1 MQWQLLNHYGINGIF
16 FYSGILLNCVLRSKL
31 LNNMLVTCS
40 SVNLNFFQSHLAH
53 FDNSVVLPLLVFKTV
68 GFMLSVFF
76 LHFKQQDVLY
86 LRF

>member
-1 MQWQLLNHYGINGIF
+1 
-16 FYSGILLNCVLRSKL
+16 
-31 LNNMLVTCS
+31 MLATCS

-68 GFMLSVFF
+68 VFMLSVFF
-76 LHFKQQDVLY
+76 VHFKQQDVLY